1 MKIPILFKLL
11 NDKGFML
18 VEIILSIAII
28 AIGMF
33 AVMSLA
39 VSVIKGN
46 AQSKRLT
53 TATTLA
59 QDKMENIL
67 KMGYGS
73 VTSSFGTYTDNI
85 NYYWETIVQNNTP
98 GTNTKTVKVNFYWE
112 PATTTTTHKVEL
124 RTILAQ

>member
-1 MKIPILFKLL
+1 MKRFKLL

-67 KMGYGS
+67 KMDYGS

-85 NYYWETIVQNNTP
+85 NYYWETNVQNNIP

-112 PATTTTTHKVEL
+112 PATTTSTHKVEL